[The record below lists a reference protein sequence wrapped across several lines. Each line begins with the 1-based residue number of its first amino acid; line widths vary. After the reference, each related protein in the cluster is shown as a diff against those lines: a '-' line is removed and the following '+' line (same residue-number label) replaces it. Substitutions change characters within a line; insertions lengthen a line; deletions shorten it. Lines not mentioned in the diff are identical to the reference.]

1 MLYMLSLR
9 TNGVNP
15 TGKQQFQI
23 PFFTFISDQDLTII
37 LKAEGLSGYMW
48 VDLSFLLPIR
58 LAQQLNFYVHSNYYS
73 TRGYLQSYTLC
84 FMGKQGTSMGD
95 LSLFPMFPLLP
106 DFGATLPKLDVIP
119 L

>member
-1 MLYMLSLR
+1 MLYMFSLR
-9 TNGVNP
+9 TNGVSP

-58 LAQQLNFYVHSNYYS
+58 LAQQLNFMYIVITIAPVATCSHIQCASWENKELPWVIFHFSRCSHYS
-73 TRGYLQSYTLC
+73 LIL
-84 FMGKQGTSMGD
+84 D
-95 LSLFPMFPLLP
+95 LLSLS
-106 DFGATLPKLDVIP
+106 
-119 L
+119 